1 MAAPISSPTPVTA
14 PARPAAVGPAEP
26 GGRAFSEVLAEQRL
40 GGSPAEP
47 ASGAGEVAR
56 VFDRIEAGRKRLDAI
71 IDQARGGKVF
81 RPGEL
86 LALQAEVHC
95 IGEELALS
103 HRLVEQ
109 GAAGVRRLWSMQV

>member
-1 MAAPISSPTPVTA
+1 MAAPITAPAPVAA
-14 PARPAAVGPAEP
+14 PARPEAVRPS
-26 GGRAFSEVLAEQRL
+26 GGGARAFSEVLAEQRL
-40 GGSPAEP
+40 GPPAESS
-47 ASGAGEVAR
+47 SGAGEVAQ

-109 GAAGVRRLWSMQV
+109 GTAGVRRLWSMQV